1 MDFYGLQEVIY
12 GLEVLIYKL
21 KEGLFMNNGLEIT
34 RTTSNLREVGLSWES
49 QWGFSFLVELRE

>member
-21 KEGLFMNNGLEIT
+21 KEVLFMNKGLEIT
-34 RTTSNLREVGLSWES
+34 RTTYNLREVGLSWES
-49 QWGFSFLVELRE
+49 